1 MRKFDFTI
9 HGNRY
14 QVEIQSI
21 EEDHAKVLVNGSEYD
36 VEVHH
41 EKMKEKTPRLVRESA
56 VPDTSSHHQ
65 RTASP
70 SAPKGVGLVK
80 SPLPGTILEL
90 KVKVGDTIARGAVLM
105 IMEAM
110 KMENEIRADR
120 AGVIRSLPVAK
131 GESVLEGATLAEIG
145 EPA

>member
-1 MRKFDFTI
+1 MKKFDFTI

-14 QVEIQSI
+14 QVEIQDI
-21 EEDHAKVLVNGSEYD
+21 EDDRATVLVNGSEYA
-36 VEVHH
+36 VEIHH
-41 EKMKEKTPRLVRESA
+41 ERMKEKTPRLVRESA
-56 VPDTSSHHQ
+56 VPDVSSNLQ

-70 SAPKGVGLVK
+70 AAPKGVGLVK
-80 SPLPGTILEL
+80 SPLPGTVLEL
-90 KVKVGDTIARGAVLM
+90 KVKTGDTVARGAVLM

-120 AGVIRSLPVAK
+120 AGVVRALHVAA

>member
-1 MRKFDFTI
+1 MKKFDFTI
-9 HGNRY
+9 QGNRY
-14 QVEIQSI
+14 QVEIRDI
-21 EEDHAKVLVNGSEYD
+21 VDDRATVLVNGSEYT
-36 VEVHH
+36 VEMHN
-41 EKMKEKTPRLVRESA
+41 EKMKEKTPRLVREAA

-70 SAPKGVGLVK
+70 SAPKGVGMVK

-90 KVKVGDTIARGAVLM
+90 KVKVGDTVARGAVLM